1 MPASCIVERCANKGG
16 KEISLH
22 RFPKD
27 DKIRKIWIRL
37 VNNTNVRSDFVW
49 SERSVVC
56 VTHSRG
62 ISFTFTNQSL

>member
-16 KEISLH
+16 KEIGLH

-56 VTHSRG
+56 MTHSRE
-62 ISFTFTNQSL
+62 I